1 MKRIITLSLGVCFL
15 ATSFAR
21 TNVVLPTTKAPVV
34 NANTVMIP
42 IGKNGQKVSL
52 MDLSQMKVK
61 EFEALSGKKLKL
73 GQKIEFS
80 LGQKQLRNSINAD
93 GTINAKKIAKVVAK
107 AKAKEMNDQSRRYL
121 KLWLILLGVSIVL
134 DIIAVA
140 AVSPI
145 IWVFGALAG
154 LGALIFFILWLI
166 ALAG

>member
-1 MKRIITLSLGVCFL
+1 MKKILLFLAGVLIITSSFG
-15 ATSFAR
+15 TS
-21 TNVVLPTTKAPVV
+21 TLLTPKKL
-34 NANTVMIP
+34 NANEVYIP
-42 IGKNGQKVSL
+42 VGKTGQKVSL

-73 GQKIEFS
+73 TEKIEFS

-93 GTINAKKIAKVVAK
+93 GTINAKKIAKVA
-107 AKAKEMNDQSRRYL
+107 AKAKEMNDKSRHYL
-121 KLWLILLGVSIVL
+121 TLWLILLGVSIVL